1 MGSWTMKFTSN
12 LYLFCYIYK
21 YVLDK
26 REINSTVMYS
36 VSILIRICSISSDK
50 TCYIFIIKLLSKHL
64 LLKKIK
70 LISSPVTPSLGV
82 MLNSKNCKSFYVY
95 LFMTSRPKTQTFY
108 VYLFMTS
115 RPKTHTSRPVVPHP
129 LPLPPPMKGLIQT
142 LFCALAE

>member
-1 MGSWTMKFTSN
+1 MNGNIDNSTIGSWTMKFTSN

-82 MLNSKNCKSFYVY
+82 MLNSKNCESFYVY
-95 LFMTSRPKTQTFY
+95 LFMTSRPKTQT
-108 VYLFMTS
+108 
-115 RPKTHTSRPVVPHP
+115 SRPVVPPP
-129 LPLPPPMKGLIQT
+129 LTPPPMKGLIQT

>member
-1 MGSWTMKFTSN
+1 MNGNIDNSTIGSWTMKFTSN

-50 TCYIFIIKLLSKHL
+50 TCYIFLIKLLSKHL

-70 LISSPVTPSLGV
+70 LISNPVTPSLGV
-82 MLNSKNCKSFYVY
+82 MLNSKNCESFYVY
-95 LFMTSRPKTQTFY
+95 LFMTSRPKTQT
-108 VYLFMTS
+108 
-115 RPKTHTSRPVVPHP
+115 SRPVVPHP
-129 LPLPPPMKGLIQT
+129 LTPPPMKGLIQT

>member
-1 MGSWTMKFTSN
+1 MKFTSN
-12 LYLFCYIYK
+12 LYLFCYLYK

-70 LISSPVTPSLGV
+70 LISNPVTPSLGV
-82 MLNSKNCKSFYVY
+82 MLNSKNCES
-95 LFMTSRPKTQTFY
+95 FY

-129 LPLPPPMKGLIQT
+129 LPLPPPHEGVNTNPFLRACTVK
-142 LFCALAE
+142 